1 MNNTNYEWLSKRTY
15 RAVDELRLW
24 SDNPRLNPDESHV
37 YLSDYAEDLISDEGE
52 RDGFCELVKSIAEM
66 GFIPSDPIV
75 VWQNEKKQ
83 KILCSGGQSSCFG
96 S

>member
-24 SDNPRLNPDESHV
+24 PDNPRLNPDESHV

-52 RDGFCELVKSIAEM
+52 RDGLCELVKSIAEM
-66 GFIPSDPIV
+66 GFIPSL
-75 VWQNEKKQ
+75 Q
-83 KILCSGGQSSCFG
+83 KIFSYTNFEIIAYNKE
-96 S
+96 